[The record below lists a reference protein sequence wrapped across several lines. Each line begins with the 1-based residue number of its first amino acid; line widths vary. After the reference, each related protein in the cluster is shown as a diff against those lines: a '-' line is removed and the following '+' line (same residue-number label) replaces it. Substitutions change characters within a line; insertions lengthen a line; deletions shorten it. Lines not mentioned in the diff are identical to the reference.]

1 MGWGSGVCPGKA
13 LYSLVPLQS
22 EPLLQYDWC
31 PPKERRDTGTDAQR
45 EELGNDR
52 KLEWY
57 IISQKKKKKKHPELW
72 KTLEIR
78 RKGGKSFSSRA
89 FREGIAL
96 STL

>member
-57 IISQKKKKKKHPELW
+57 IISQKKKKTPRIVEN
-72 KTLEIR
+72 TR
-78 RKGGKSFSSRA
+78 N
-89 FREGIAL
+89 
-96 STL
+96 